1 MAYEVVVIGR
11 AEGPVWADLEDR
23 LGPASIRAEG
33 GRLTLS
39 LPDQS
44 ALVALLGRLHDLN
57 ITVEGVRHLEH

>member
-11 AEGPVWADLEDR
+11 AEGPVWADLEER
-23 LGPASIRAEG
+23 VGPASIRAED
-33 GRLTLS
+33 GRVMLT

-44 ALVALLGRLHDLN
+44 ALVALLARLHDLN